1 MMRKKIK
8 YETQQTTQVR
18 KIQNVQNLLKYDWMI
33 VKNPHMSASSPETD
47 RARQELSTYFCQ
59 LADSLGLPR
68 SVALIYG
75 TLFLA
80 ENPLSASEIIEY
92 SGLSKG
98 SVSSGLRFL
107 ERMGFI
113 HLVVEPS
120 DRRTFYRPELSLR
133 RLAAGLIEENFTPAL
148 KRSETLLDEVAKKS
162 GLSDH
167 LKTRLAS
174 LQTWNETALGLL
186 PALSLLD

>member
-1 MMRKKIK
+1 MKGK
-8 YETQQTTQVR
+8 
-18 KIQNVQNLLKYDWMI
+18 L
-33 VKNPHMSASSPETD
+33 AGTD
-47 RARQELSTYFCQ
+47 VARQELSAYFCQ
-59 LADSLGLPR
+59 LADSFGLPR

-75 TLFLA
+75 ALFLA
-80 ENPLSASEIIEY
+80 EDPLPVSEIIKE

-113 HLVVEPS
+113 HLVVERS

-148 KRSETLLDEVAKKS
+148 KRGETLLDEVAKN
-162 GLSDH
+162 GDLSNH

-174 LQTWNETALGLL
+174 LQSWNETALGLL
-186 PALSLLD
+186 PALSLFD

>member
-1 MMRKKIK
+1 M
-8 YETQQTTQVR
+8 EGDLATTDAA
-18 KIQNVQNLLKYDWMI
+18 K
-33 VKNPHMSASSPETD
+33 
-47 RARQELSTYFCQ
+47 QELSLYFCQ
-59 LADSLGLPR
+59 LADSFDLPR

-80 ENPLSASEIIEY
+80 ENPLPVSAIIEE

-98 SVSSGLRFL
+98 SVSSGVRLL

-120 DRRTFYRPELSLR
+120 DRRSFYRPELSLR
-133 RLAAGLIEENFTPAL
+133 RLVAGLIQENFTPAL
-148 KRSETLLDEVAKKS
+148 KRGGTLLDEVAQNS
-162 GLSDH
+162 ELSDH
-167 LKTRLAS
+167 LKTRLSS
-174 LQTWNETALGLL
+174 LKSWNETALGLL

>member
-1 MMRKKIK
+1 
-8 YETQQTTQVR
+8 
-18 KIQNVQNLLKYDWMI
+18 
-33 VKNPHMSASSPETD
+33 MSA
-47 RARQELSTYFCQ
+47 YFCQ
-59 LADSLGLPR
+59 LADSFGLPR

-80 ENPLSASEIIEY
+80 ETPLPVSEIIEE

-107 ERMGFI
+107 ERVGFI
-113 HLVVEPS
+113 HLVVDPS
-120 DRRTFYRPELSLR
+120 DRRTFYRPELSMR
-133 RLAAGLIEENFTPAL
+133 RLAAGLIEENFAPAL
-148 KRSETLLDEVAKKS
+148 KRGETLLNEVAKNS
-162 GLSDH
+162 ELSDH

-174 LQTWNETALGLL
+174 LESWNETALGLL

>member
-1 MMRKKIK
+1 MKG
-8 YETQQTTQVR
+8 
-18 KIQNVQNLLKYDWMI
+18 NL
-33 VKNPHMSASSPETD
+33 AETD
-47 RARQELSTYFCQ
+47 TARKELSAYFCQ
-59 LADSLGLPR
+59 LADSFGLPR

-80 ENPLSASEIIEY
+80 ENPLPVSEIIKE

-113 HLVVEPS
+113 HLVVELS

-148 KRSETLLDEVAKKS
+148 KRGNTLLDEVAQNED
-162 GLSDH
+162 LSDH
-167 LKTRLAS
+167 LKTRLTS
-174 LQTWNETALGLL
+174 LQSWNETALGLL

>member
-1 MMRKKIK
+1 MKEDLAEID
-8 YETQQTTQVR
+8 TT
-18 KIQNVQNLLKYDWMI
+18 
-33 VKNPHMSASSPETD
+33 
-47 RARQELSTYFCQ
+47 RQELSAYFCQ
-59 LADSLGLPR
+59 LADSFGLPR

-80 ENPLSASEIIEY
+80 ENPLPVSEIIEE

-113 HLVVEPS
+113 HLVVDSS
-120 DRRTFYRPELSLR
+120 DRRTFYRPELSMR

-148 KRSETLLDEVAKKS
+148 KRGETLLDEVAKNS
-162 GLSDH
+162 ELSDH

-174 LQTWNETALGLL
+174 LQGWNEAALGLL

>member
-1 MMRKKIK
+1 MKGSLTER
-8 YETQQTTQVR
+8 
-18 KIQNVQNLLKYDWMI
+18 D
-33 VKNPHMSASSPETD
+33 SAK
-47 RARQELSTYFCQ
+47 QELSGYFCQ
-59 LADSLGLPR
+59 LADSFGLPR
-68 SVALIYG
+68 SVALIYA

-80 ENPLSASEIIEY
+80 ENPLPVSEIIEE

-113 HLVVEPS
+113 HLVVDPS

-148 KRSETLLDEVAKKS
+148 KRGDKLLNEVAKNS
-162 GLSDH
+162 ELSDH
-167 LKTRLAS
+167 MKTRLAS
-174 LQTWNETALGLL
+174 LQSWNKTALGLL

>member
-1 MMRKKIK
+1 MKGELA
-8 YETQQTTQVR
+8 ETDTARQ
-18 KIQNVQNLLKYDWMI
+18 K
-33 VKNPHMSASSPETD
+33 MSA
-47 RARQELSTYFCQ
+47 YFCQ
-59 LADSLGLPR
+59 LADSFGLPR
-68 SVALIYG
+68 SVALIYA

-80 ENPLSASEIIEY
+80 ENPLPVSEIIEE

-107 ERMGFI
+107 ERVGFI
-113 HLVVEPS
+113 HLVVES
-120 DRRTFYRPELSLR
+120 ADRRTFYRPELSMR
-133 RLAAGLIEENFTPAL
+133 RLAAGLIEENFAPAL
-148 KRSETLLDEVAKKS
+148 KRGETLLNEVTKNS
-162 GLSDH
+162 DLSDH

>member
-1 MMRKKIK
+1 MKGKLAK
-8 YETQQTTQVR
+8 
-18 KIQNVQNLLKYDWMI
+18 
-33 VKNPHMSASSPETD
+33 TD
-47 RARQELSTYFCQ
+47 TARQELSAYFCQ
-59 LADSLGLPR
+59 LADSFGLPR

-80 ENPLSASEIIEY
+80 ENPLPVSEIIEE

-113 HLVVEPS
+113 HLVVDPS

-133 RLAAGLIEENFTPAL
+133 RLAAGLIQENFTPAL
-148 KRSETLLDEVAKKS
+148 KRGEMLLDEVAKNS
-162 GLSDH
+162 ELSDH

-174 LQTWNETALGLL
+174 LQSWNETALGLL

>member
-1 MMRKKIK
+1 MNRELA
-8 YETQQTTQVR
+8 ETNT
-18 KIQNVQNLLKYDWMI
+18 
-33 VKNPHMSASSPETD
+33 
-47 RARQELSTYFCQ
+47 ARQELTAYFCQ
-59 LADSLGLPR
+59 LADSFGMPR
-68 SVALIYG
+68 SVALIYN

-80 ENPLSASEIIEY
+80 ENPLPVSEIIEE

-113 HLVVEPS
+113 HLIVES
-120 DRRTFYRPELSLR
+120 ADRRTFYRPELSLR

-148 KRSETLLDEVAKKS
+148 KRGETLLDELAQNKD
-162 GLSDH
+162 LSDH

-174 LQTWNETALGLL
+174 LQSWNETALGLL
-186 PALSLLD
+186 PALSLID

>member
-1 MMRKKIK
+1 M
-8 YETQQTTQVR
+8 VGD
-18 KIQNVQNLLKYDWMI
+18 L
-33 VKNPHMSASSPETD
+33 VKTD
-47 RARQELSTYFCQ
+47 SARQELSAYFCQ
-59 LADSLGLPR
+59 LADSFGLPR

-75 TLFLA
+75 ALFLA
-80 ENPLSASEIIEY
+80 ENPLPVSEIIEE

-113 HLVVEPS
+113 HLVVES
-120 DRRTFYRPELSLR
+120 ADRRTFYRPELSMR
-133 RLAAGLIEENFTPAL
+133 RLAAGLIKENFTPAL
-148 KRSETLLDEVAKKS
+148 KRGETLLDEVAKNS
-162 GLSDH
+162 ELSDH

-174 LQTWNETALGLL
+174 LQNWNETALGLL

>member
-1 MMRKKIK
+1 MK
-8 YETQQTTQVR
+8 E
-18 KIQNVQNLLKYDWMI
+18 NL
-33 VKNPHMSASSPETD
+33 AETD
-47 RARQELSTYFCQ
+47 TARQELSAYFCQ
-59 LADSLGLPR
+59 LADSFGLPR
-68 SVALIYG
+68 SVALIYA

-80 ENPLSASEIIEY
+80 ENPLPVSAIIEE

-113 HLVVEPS
+113 YLVVES
-120 DRRTFYRPELSLR
+120 ADRRTFYRPELSMR

-148 KRSETLLDEVAKKS
+148 RRGETLLDEMAKNS
-162 GLSDH
+162 ELSDH

-174 LQTWNETALGLL
+174 LQSWNETALGLL

>member
-1 MMRKKIK
+1 M
-8 YETQQTTQVR
+8 EGHVE
-18 KIQNVQNLLKYDWMI
+18 
-33 VKNPHMSASSPETD
+33 ETD
-47 RARQELSTYFCQ
+47 SARQALSGYFCQ
-59 LADSLGLPR
+59 LADSFGLPR

-80 ENPLSASEIIEY
+80 ENPLPVSEIIEE

-98 SVSSGLRFL
+98 SVSSGVRFL

-113 HLVVEPS
+113 HLVVESS

-148 KRSETLLDEVAKKS
+148 KRGETLLDEVAKNS
-162 GLSDH
+162 ELSDH

-174 LQTWNETALGLL
+174 LQSWNETALGLL
-186 PALSLLD
+186 PAISLLD

>member
-1 MMRKKIK
+1 MKGKLA
-8 YETQQTTQVR
+8 EADT
-18 KIQNVQNLLKYDWMI
+18 
-33 VKNPHMSASSPETD
+33 
-47 RARQELSTYFCQ
+47 ARQEMSAYFCR
-59 LADSLGLPR
+59 LADSFGLPR

-80 ENPLSASEIIEY
+80 ENPLPVSEIIEE

-98 SVSSGLRFL
+98 SVSAGIRLL

-113 HLVVEPS
+113 HLVVDAS
-120 DRRTFYRPELSLR
+120 DRRNFYRPELSLR
-133 RLAAGLIEENFTPAL
+133 RLAAGLIEESFTPAL
-148 KRSETLLDEVAKKS
+148 KRGDKILAEVAKDED
-162 GLSDH
+162 LSDH

-174 LQTWNETALGLL
+174 LQNWNETAPGLL

>member
-1 MMRKKIK
+1 MKGK
-8 YETQQTTQVR
+8 
-18 KIQNVQNLLKYDWMI
+18 L
-33 VKNPHMSASSPETD
+33 AGTD
-47 RARQELSTYFCQ
+47 VARQELSAYFCQ
-59 LADSLGLPR
+59 LADSFGLPR

-80 ENPLSASEIIEY
+80 EDPLPVSEIIKE

-113 HLVVEPS
+113 HLVVERS
-120 DRRTFYRPELSLR
+120 DRRTFYRPELSMR

-148 KRSETLLDEVAKKS
+148 KRGETLLDEVAKNS
-162 GLSDH
+162 ELSDH

-174 LQTWNETALGLL
+174 LQSWNETALGFL

>member
-1 MMRKKIK
+1 MKGELAEI
-8 YETQQTTQVR
+8 
-18 KIQNVQNLLKYDWMI
+18 D
-33 VKNPHMSASSPETD
+33 S
-47 RARQELSTYFCQ
+47 ARQELSTYFCQ
-59 LADSLGLPR
+59 LADSFGLPR

-80 ENPLSASEIIEY
+80 ENPLPVSEIIKE

-113 HLVVEPS
+113 HLVVNSS

-148 KRSETLLDEVAKKS
+148 K
-162 GLSDH
+162 
-167 LKTRLAS
+167 TREAC
-174 LQTWNETALGLL
+174 LQVI
-186 PALSLLD
+186 

>member
-1 MMRKKIK
+1 MKG
-8 YETQQTTQVR
+8 ELV
-18 KIQNVQNLLKYDWMI
+18 
-33 VKNPHMSASSPETD
+33 ETD
-47 RARQELSTYFCQ
+47 TARQELSAYFCT
-59 LADSLGLPR
+59 LADSFGLPR

-80 ENPLSASEIIEY
+80 ENPLPVSEIIEE

-113 HLVVEPS
+113 HLVVDSS

-133 RLAAGLIEENFTPAL
+133 LLAAGLIEENFTPAL
-148 KRSETLLDEVAKKS
+148 KRGERLLNDVAKNKE
-162 GLSDH
+162 LSDH

-174 LQTWNETALGLL
+174 LQSWNETALDLL

>member
-1 MMRKKIK
+1 MKGK
-8 YETQQTTQVR
+8 
-18 KIQNVQNLLKYDWMI
+18 L
-33 VKNPHMSASSPETD
+33 AETD
-47 RARQELSTYFCQ
+47 TARQEMSAYFCQ
-59 LADSLGLPR
+59 LADSFGLPR

-75 TLFLA
+75 ALFLA
-80 ENPLSASEIIEY
+80 ENPLPVSEIIEE

-98 SVSSGLRFL
+98 SVSGGLRFL

-113 HLVVEPS
+113 HLVFESS
-120 DRRTFYRPELSLR
+120 DRRTFYRPELSMR

-148 KRSETLLDEVAKKS
+148 KRGETLLDEIAKNS
-162 GLSDH
+162 ELSDH

-174 LQTWNETALGLL
+174 LQSWNETALGLF

>member
-1 MMRKKIK
+1 MKGKLAK
-8 YETQQTTQVR
+8 
-18 KIQNVQNLLKYDWMI
+18 
-33 VKNPHMSASSPETD
+33 TD
-47 RARQELSTYFCQ
+47 TARQELSAYFCQ
-59 LADSLGLPR
+59 LADSFGLPR

-80 ENPLSASEIIEY
+80 ENPLPVSEIIEE

-98 SVSSGLRFL
+98 SVSGGVRLL

-113 HLVVEPS
+113 HLVVDAS

-133 RLAAGLIEENFTPAL
+133 RLAAGLIGENFTPAL
-148 KRSETLLDEVAKKS
+148 KRGETLLDEVAQNED
-162 GLSDH
+162 LSAH

-174 LQTWNETALGLL
+174 LQSWNETALGLL

>member
-1 MMRKKIK
+1 V
-8 YETQQTTQVR
+8 EGD
-18 KIQNVQNLLKYDWMI
+18 L
-33 VKNPHMSASSPETD
+33 AGTD
-47 RARQELSTYFCQ
+47 SARQELSAYFCQ
-59 LADSLGLPR
+59 LADSFGLPR

-75 TLFLA
+75 TLFLE
-80 ENPLSASEIIEY
+80 ENPLPVSDIIEE

-113 HLVVEPS
+113 HLVVESS

-133 RLAAGLIEENFTPAL
+133 RLAAGLVEENFTPAL
-148 KRSETLLDEVAKKS
+148 KRGETLLDEVAKNS
-162 GLSDH
+162 ELSDH

-174 LQTWNETALGLL
+174 LRSWNETALGLL

>member
-1 MMRKKIK
+1 MSGDLA
-8 YETQQTTQVR
+8 ET
-18 KIQNVQNLLKYDWMI
+18 
-33 VKNPHMSASSPETD
+33 ET
-47 RARQELSTYFCQ
+47 ARQELSAYFCQ
-59 LADSLGLPR
+59 LADSFGLPR

-75 TLFLA
+75 ALFLA
-80 ENPLSASEIIEY
+80 EDPLPVSEIIKE

-120 DRRTFYRPELSLR
+120 DRRTFYRPELSMR
-133 RLAAGLIEENFTPAL
+133 RLATGLIEENFTPAL
-148 KRSETLLDEVAKKS
+148 KRGETLLDEVTKNS
-162 GLSDH
+162 ELSDH

-174 LQTWNETALGLL
+174 LETWNETALGFL

>member
-1 MMRKKIK
+1 MKGK
-8 YETQQTTQVR
+8 
-18 KIQNVQNLLKYDWMI
+18 LG
-33 VKNPHMSASSPETD
+33 ETD
-47 RARQELSTYFCQ
+47 IARQELSAYFCQ
-59 LADSLGLPR
+59 LADSFGMPR

-80 ENPLSASEIIEY
+80 EVPLPVSEIIEE

-98 SVSSGLRFL
+98 SVSSGLRLL

-113 HLVVEPS
+113 HLVVDSS
-120 DRRTFYRPELSLR
+120 DRRSFYRPELSMR

-148 KRSETLLDEVAKKS
+148 RRGETLLDEVAQNED
-162 GLSDH
+162 LSDH
-167 LKTRLAS
+167 LKTRLSS
-174 LQTWNETALGLL
+174 LQSWNETALGLL

>member
-1 MMRKKIK
+1 MKGKVAK
-8 YETQQTTQVR
+8 
-18 KIQNVQNLLKYDWMI
+18 
-33 VKNPHMSASSPETD
+33 TD
-47 RARQELSTYFCQ
+47 TARQELSAYFCQ
-59 LADSLGLPR
+59 LADSFGLPR
-68 SVALIYG
+68 SVALIYM

-80 ENPLSASEIIEY
+80 ENPLPVSEIIEE

-113 HLVVEPS
+113 HLVVDPS

-133 RLAAGLIEENFTPAL
+133 RLAAGLIQENFTPAL
-148 KRSETLLDEVAKKS
+148 KRGEMFLDEVAKNS
-162 GLSDH
+162 ELSDH

-174 LQTWNETALGLL
+174 LQSWNETALGLL

>member
-1 MMRKKIK
+1 MSGDLA
-8 YETQQTTQVR
+8 ET
-18 KIQNVQNLLKYDWMI
+18 
-33 VKNPHMSASSPETD
+33 ET
-47 RARQELSTYFCQ
+47 ARQELSAYFCQ
-59 LADSLGLPR
+59 LADSFGLPR

-75 TLFLA
+75 ALFLA
-80 ENPLSASEIIEY
+80 EDPLPVSEIIKE

-120 DRRTFYRPELSLR
+120 DRRTFYRPELSMR
-133 RLAAGLIEENFTPAL
+133 RLATGLIEENFTPAL
-148 KRSETLLDEVAKKS
+148 KRGETLLDEVAKNS
-162 GLSDH
+162 ELSDH

-174 LQTWNETALGLL
+174 LETWNETALGFL

>member
-1 MMRKKIK
+1 M
-8 YETQQTTQVR
+8 EGDLATTDAA
-18 KIQNVQNLLKYDWMI
+18 K
-33 VKNPHMSASSPETD
+33 
-47 RARQELSTYFCQ
+47 QELSLYFCQ
-59 LADSLGLPR
+59 LADSFGLPR

-80 ENPLSASEIIEY
+80 ENPLPVSAIIEE

-98 SVSSGLRFL
+98 SVSSGVRLL

-120 DRRTFYRPELSLR
+120 DRRSFYRPELSLR
-133 RLAAGLIEENFTPAL
+133 RLVAGLIEENFTPAL
-148 KRSETLLDEVAKKS
+148 KRGGTLLDKVAQNS
-162 GLSDH
+162 ELSDH
-167 LKTRLAS
+167 LKTRLSS
-174 LQTWNETALGLL
+174 LKSWNKNALGLL